1 MRWAGGSIYEPM
13 GLINK
18 TNLVIAG
25 LLGGG
30 LYFASQHYTISG
42 LDQLKVES
50 KSPDASSRD
59 WSDPRNWVPVTHQ
72 PSGSSESSVGNAP
85 VLPPSSRNSELTPAK
100 PVTPTI
106 RIASFDLQNY
116 EERKA
121 ESLAVQE
128 ILVRILRNFDVI
140 AIQGITSRQRD
151 TLPKLM
157 DRLNQDKQA
166 YDYMIGPRVGPV
178 HQSMHL
184 AFIFNTSRIETDRY
198 QLYTVEDPGEL
209 IEYEPLVG
217 WFRSKGV
224 PPQKA
229 LTFSLVNMYL
239 SPSHLEQEIGLL
251 PALTESIQKDGR
263 GEDDVILAGGF
274 GCSDRKLVGLQ
285 QRKWSVAIQNMPT
298 TVAGDEMLDQIA
310 FPHQT
315 SDEFTGRAGV
325 IDFLRKFNLTMEQA
339 SQVSSHL
346 PVWAEFFAEEGGYPG
361 YK

>member
-1 MRWAGGSIYEPM
+1 MRGVCGSINEPM

-18 TNLVIAG
+18 TNLLIAG

-30 LYFASQHYTISG
+30 LYFASQHYTLSG
-42 LDQLKVES
+42 LDQLRIES
-50 KSPDASSRD
+50 KSSDVPSRD
-59 WSDPRNWVPVTHQ
+59 WSDPRNWLPVTHQ
-72 PSGSSESSVGNAP
+72 PSDNSETSAGNVA
-85 VLPPSSRNSELTPAK
+85 VLPSSGRQGELTPAK
-100 PVTPTI
+100 PITPTI
-106 RIASFDLQNY
+106 RVASFDLQNY
-116 EERKA
+116 EERKS

-151 TLPKLM
+151 TLPKLI
-157 DRLNQDKQA
+157 DRLNQDKHV

-184 AFIFNTSRIETDRY
+184 AFIFNTARIETDRY

-224 PPQKA
+224 PAQKA
-229 LTFSLVNMYL
+229 LTFSLVNMFL
-239 SPSHLEQEIGLL
+239 SPSRLEQEIGLL

-274 GCSDRKLVGLQ
+274 GCSDRRLSVLI
-285 QRKWSVAIQNMPT
+285 QRKWSVAIENMPT

-310 FPHQT
+310 FPPQT

-325 IDFLRKFNLTMEQA
+325 IDFLRKFNLTIDQA
-339 SQVSSHL
+339 TQVSSHL

>member
-1 MRWAGGSIYEPM
+1 M
-13 GLINK
+13 GLLNK
-18 TNLVIAG
+18 TNLLIAG

-42 LDQLKVES
+42 LDQLRLES
-50 KSPDASSRD
+50 KSPSSSERD
-59 WSDPRNWVPVTHQ
+59 WSDPRNWLPVTHSATN
-72 PSGSSESSVGNAP
+72 PSESSSSNAP
-85 VLPPSSRNSELTPAK
+85 VLPPNSRIGELTPAK
-100 PVTPTI
+100 PITPTI

-121 ESLAVQE
+121 ESVAVQE

-151 TLPKLM
+151 TLPKLV
-157 DRLNQDKQA
+157 DRLNQEKHA

-178 HQSMHL
+178 HQSMHF
-184 AFIFNTSRIETDRY
+184 AFLFNTARIETDRY

-224 PPQKA
+224 SPQKA
-229 LTFSLVNMYL
+229 LTFSLVNMFI
-239 SPSHLEQEIGLL
+239 SPTRLEQEIHLL
-251 PALTESIQKDGR
+251 PALAESIQQDGR
-263 GEDDVILAGGF
+263 GEDDIVLAGGL
-274 GCSDRKLVGLQ
+274 GCPDRKLTALT

-310 FPHQT
+310 FPPQT

-325 IDFLRKFNLTMEQA
+325 IDFLRKFNLTIDQA
-339 SQVSSHL
+339 TQVSSHL

-361 YK
+361 YR